1 MKEET
6 RRKLEERLSELR
18 QSEAIRFLAVADDVG
33 LFDTAVTRAQLRAGL
48 AELRRTLPSK
58 PSRSAQVARRLQ
70 DADKAPRPRKDE
82 SRARILLGKFLLA
95 QTARMP
101 SLRIRLVP
109 ELAAFLSRGR
119 SRASANN
126 WKVLMPVY
134 QAWGAGEAAPEGTLR
149 HRAETRGQIVLGAY
163 AQNVLDE
170 DRELRKLL
178 LPELDSF
185 LAGLDTRT
193 DAGNR
198 RVLAPWIAKWS
209 SVDSETDA
217 PDS

>member
-1 MKEET
+1 MKGKT

-18 QSEAIRFLAVADDVG
+18 QSEAIRILAVADDVG

-48 AELRRTLPSK
+48 AELRRTLPPK

-82 SRARILLGKFLLA
+82 FRARILLGKFLLV
-95 QTARMP
+95 QTARRP

-134 QAWGAGEAAPEGTLR
+134 QAWGAGEAAPEGSLH

-163 AQNVLDE
+163 AQHVMDE
-170 DRELRKLL
+170 DGELRKLL
-178 LPELDSF
+178 LPELDPF
-185 LAGLDTRT
+185 LAALDTRT
-193 DAGNR
+193 DAENR

-209 SVDSETDA
+209 SRDADTDA
-217 PDS
+217 SVS

>member
-6 RRKLEERLSELR
+6 RRKLEARLSELR
-18 QSEAIRFLAVADDVG
+18 QSEAIRFLAVADDAG

-48 AELRRTLPSK
+48 AELRRALPPK
-58 PSRSAQVARRLQ
+58 PSRSAQIARRLQ

-82 SRARILLGKFLLA
+82 SRAKILLGKFLLA

-109 ELAAFLSRGR
+109 ELAAFLSRGS

-126 WKVLMPVY
+126 WNAVMPVY
-134 QAWGAGEAAPEGTLR
+134 QAWGAGEAAPEGTVR
-149 HRAETRGQIVLGAY
+149 HRAEARGQIVLGAY
-163 AQNVLDE
+163 AQHVMDE
-170 DRELRKLL
+170 DRELRRLL
-178 LPELDSF
+178 LPELDPF
-185 LAGLDTRT
+185 LAALDART

-209 SVDSETDA
+209 SGEPDTDA

>member
-6 RRKLEERLSELR
+6 RRELETRLSELR
-18 QSEAIRFLAVADDVG
+18 QSEAIRFLAVADDAG
-33 LFDTAVTRAQLRAGL
+33 LFDTAVTRAQLRSGL
-48 AELRRTLPSK
+48 AELRRKLPPK
-58 PSRSAQVARRLQ
+58 PSRSAQIARRLQ
-70 DADKAPRPRKDE
+70 DANKAPRPRKDE
-82 SRARILLGKFLLA
+82 SRAKILLGKFLVA

-134 QAWGAGEAAPEGTLR
+134 QAWGAGEAAPEGKLL

-163 AQNVLDE
+163 TQHIMDE

-178 LPELDSF
+178 LPELDPF
-185 LAGLDTRT
+185 LATLDTRT
-193 DAGNR
+193 DAENR

-209 SVDSETDA
+209 SGDLDNNA